1 MSAGETKGVMHVILH
16 MSLMRVAERQFSDLK
31 PINQE
36 IGRMAIHIGRREIL
50 CTLASAAVAWPLAA
64 RAQEVQRPG
73 KLWRIG
79 VLSGLT
85 APSDVRSTVLGGFLL
100 GMQELGYIENR
111 DFIVEWRFAGGR
123 YERFPELASELVRL
137 HVDVV
142 LVSATAGIRAMQQA
156 TKSIPIV
163 MGFSFDPVGNGLV
176 TSLAHPGGNT
186 TGLATAQQETVAKQ
200 VELIK
205 MVVPRISRLAIMVNP
220 NNSNSAGMVPNA
232 EAAAREAGLQGVV
245 VKAGTLQEVERA
257 FAMVTNERI
266 EALLTFTDSVFTTYR
281 RRIAELALQS
291 GLPTVF
297 AQREPVEA
305 GGLMSYGESLTDFLR
320 RSATYVDRILK
331 GAKPGDLPIEQP
343 NRYFLVINL
352 KTAREL
358 GLEIPPTLLAL
369 ADEVI
374 E

>member
-1 MSAGETKGVMHVILH
+1 MSGM
-16 MSLMRVAERQFSDLK
+16 
-31 PINQE
+31 
-36 IGRMAIHIGRREIL
+36 GRREFVAL
-50 CTLASAAVAWPLAA
+50 VGGAVVAWPLVA
-64 RAQEVQRPG
+64 RAQQSQRLG
-73 KLWRIG
+73 KVWRIG

-85 APSDVRSTVLGGFLL
+85 APTDVRSTDLGSFLL

-111 DFIVEWRFAGGR
+111 DFIVEWRFSGGH
-123 YERFPELASELVRL
+123 YARFPELAAELVRL

-156 TKSIPIV
+156 TKTIPIV
-163 MGFSFDPVGNGLV
+163 MAFSFDPVGNGLV

-186 TGLATAQQETVAKQ
+186 TGLATAQQDTVAKH

-205 MVVPRISRLAIMVNP
+205 MAVPRISRLAIMVNP
-220 NNSNSAGMVPNA
+220 HNSNSAGVIPNA
-232 EAAAREAGLQGVV
+232 EAAATEAGLHSVL

-257 FAMVTNERI
+257 FVTMANERV
-266 EALLTFTDSVFTTYR
+266 EGLLTFTDSVFTTHR
-281 RRIAELALQS
+281 RRIAELALQG
-291 GLPTVF
+291 GLPTIF

-305 GGLMSYGESLTDFLR
+305 GGLMSYGERLTDFLR
-320 RSATYVDRILK
+320 RSATYVDKILK

-352 KTAREL
+352 KTAKAL
-358 GLEIPPTLLAL
+358 GIDIPPTLLAR

>member
-176 TSLAHPGGNT
+176 TTLAHPGGNT

>member
-1 MSAGETKGVMHVILH
+1 
-16 MSLMRVAERQFSDLK
+16 
-31 PINQE
+31 
-36 IGRMAIHIGRREIL
+36 
-50 CTLASAAVAWPLAA
+50 
-64 RAQEVQRPG
+64 
-73 KLWRIG
+73 
-79 VLSGLT
+79 
-85 APSDVRSTVLGGFLL
+85 
-100 GMQELGYIENR
+100 
-111 DFIVEWRFAGGR
+111 
-123 YERFPELASELVRL
+123 
-137 HVDVV
+137 
-142 LVSATAGIRAMQQA
+142 
-156 TKSIPIV
+156 
-163 MGFSFDPVGNGLV
+163 
-176 TSLAHPGGNT
+176 
-186 TGLATAQQETVAKQ
+186 
-200 VELIK
+200 
-205 MVVPRISRLAIMVNP
+205 
-220 NNSNSAGMVPNA
+220 
-232 EAAAREAGLQGVV
+232 
-245 VKAGTLQEVERA
+245 
-257 FAMVTNERI
+257 VTNERI

>member
-1 MSAGETKGVMHVILH
+1 
-16 MSLMRVAERQFSDLK
+16 
-31 PINQE
+31 
-36 IGRMAIHIGRREIL
+36 
-50 CTLASAAVAWPLAA
+50 
-64 RAQEVQRPG
+64 
-73 KLWRIG
+73 
-79 VLSGLT
+79 
-85 APSDVRSTVLGGFLL
+85 
-100 GMQELGYIENR
+100 
-111 DFIVEWRFAGGR
+111 
-123 YERFPELASELVRL
+123 
-137 HVDVV
+137 
-142 LVSATAGIRAMQQA
+142 MQQA
-156 TKSIPIV
+156 TKTIPIV

-205 MVVPRISRLAIMVNP
+205 MAVPRISRLAIMVNP
-220 NNSNSAGMVPNA
+220 NNSNSAGMIPHA
-232 EAAAREAGLQGVV
+232 EAAATEAGLQGVV

-257 FAMVTNERI
+257 FAMMTNERI

-297 AQREPVEA
+297 AQREPVEV
-305 GGLMSYGESLTDFLR
+305 GGLMSYGGSLTDFLR

-352 KTAREL
+352 KTARAL

>member
-1 MSAGETKGVMHVILH
+1 
-16 MSLMRVAERQFSDLK
+16 
-31 PINQE
+31 
-36 IGRMAIHIGRREIL
+36 
-50 CTLASAAVAWPLAA
+50 
-64 RAQEVQRPG
+64 
-73 KLWRIG
+73 
-79 VLSGLT
+79 
-85 APSDVRSTVLGGFLL
+85 
-100 GMQELGYIENR
+100 
-111 DFIVEWRFAGGR
+111 
-123 YERFPELASELVRL
+123 
-137 HVDVV
+137 
-142 LVSATAGIRAMQQA
+142 
-156 TKSIPIV
+156 

-205 MVVPRISRLAIMVNP
+205 MAVPRISRLAIMVNP
-220 NNSNSAGMVPNA
+220 NNSNSAGMIPNA
-232 EAAAREAGLQGVV
+232 EAAATEAGLQGVV

-257 FAMVTNERI
+257 FAMMTNERI

-305 GGLMSYGESLTDFLR
+305 GGLMSYGGSLTDFLR

-352 KTAREL
+352 KTARAL

>member
-1 MSAGETKGVMHVILH
+1 
-16 MSLMRVAERQFSDLK
+16 
-31 PINQE
+31 
-36 IGRMAIHIGRREIL
+36 MAIHIERRQFIFAL
-50 CTLASAAVAWPLAA
+50 GGAAAWPLVA
-64 RAQEVQRPG
+64 RAQEAQRPG

-79 VLSGLT
+79 VLSGLP
-85 APSDVRSTVLGGFLL
+85 APSDVRSTVLGSFLL

-111 DFIVEWRFAGGR
+111 DFIVEWRFSGGH
-123 YERFPELASELVRL
+123 YERFPELAAELVRL

-142 LVSATAGIRAMQQA
+142 LVSATAGIPAMQQA
-156 TKSIPIV
+156 TKTIPIV

-205 MVVPRISRLAIMVNP
+205 MAVPRISRLAIMVNP
-220 NNSNSAGMVPNA
+220 NNSNSAGMIPNA
-232 EAAAREAGLQGVV
+232 EAAATEAGLQGVV

-257 FAMVTNERI
+257 FAMMTNERI

-352 KTAREL
+352 KTARAL

>member
-1 MSAGETKGVMHVILH
+1 
-16 MSLMRVAERQFSDLK
+16 
-31 PINQE
+31 
-36 IGRMAIHIGRREIL
+36 
-50 CTLASAAVAWPLAA
+50 
-64 RAQEVQRPG
+64 
-73 KLWRIG
+73 
-79 VLSGLT
+79 
-85 APSDVRSTVLGGFLL
+85 
-100 GMQELGYIENR
+100 
-111 DFIVEWRFAGGR
+111 
-123 YERFPELASELVRL
+123 
-137 HVDVV
+137 
-142 LVSATAGIRAMQQA
+142 MQQA

>member
-1 MSAGETKGVMHVILH
+1 
-16 MSLMRVAERQFSDLK
+16 
-31 PINQE
+31 
-36 IGRMAIHIGRREIL
+36 MAIHIGRREIL